1 MTLIG
6 TNFDQLNLL
15 EMYMKIQSLEDNLV
29 RIHINGAQ
37 SMNFHI

>member
-1 MTLIG
+1 MTLAG
-6 TNFDQLNLL
+6 TNFRQLNLL

-29 RIHINGAQ
+29 RVHINEAQ